1 MMENSSWDIRKS
13 KSQYH
18 FDAALF
24 DPRWDQL
31 QRLGRFEGDW
41 SQELAEVLATAE
53 PTTWRT
59 RLHNRRHNI
68 SPMIAQ
74 EEQDLINANCDPNIV
89 LLRMLHEEHIPKKFL
104 DMAKLFGLG
113 MGNIRVHVQYPG
125 EVFTQHIDKLS
136 SFSWKN
142 ERKIWKRSTSDLN
155 QIKRIVVFLTDWA
168 PGHFYQFGNDS
179 VQGWRAG
186 DIHTFDW
193 ANVPHCTANAGH
205 TPRVTLQATG
215 HYSIVTR
222 SFITKA
228 LNSQSIK
235 V

>member
-1 MMENSSWDIRKS
+1 MPKVSSWRFTKQS
-13 KSQYH
+13 SQYH
-18 FDAALF
+18 FDTALF

-31 QRLGRFEGDW
+31 HGLGRFEGDW

-59 RLHNRRHNI
+59 RLDNKRYTL

-74 EEQDLINANCDPNIV
+74 EEQDLIDANCNPNIV
-89 LLRMLHEEHIPKKFL
+89 LLRMLHEDRIPKKFL
-104 DMAKLFGLG
+104 DMAKLFGVG
-113 MGNIRVHVQYPG
+113 PVPKIRVHVQYPG
-125 EVFTQHIDKLS
+125 EVFTQHIDKLAA
-136 SFSWKN
+136 FSWKPN
-142 ERKIWKRSTSDLN
+142 EATVQ

-168 PGHFYQFGNDS
+168 PGHFYQFGNNS

-193 ANVPHCTANAGH
+193 PNVPHCTANAGH
-205 TPRVTLQATG
+205 TPRVTLQITG
-215 HYSIVTR
+215 HETIATKA
-222 SFITKA
+222 FITKA

>member
-1 MMENSSWDIRKS
+1 MIENSSWAFAKKS
-13 KSQYH
+13 SQYH
-18 FDAALF
+18 FDTEVF

-31 QRLGRFEGDW
+31 HGLGRFEGDW

-53 PTTWRT
+53 PATWRT
-59 RLHNRRHNI
+59 RLNNRRHTL

-74 EEQDLINANCDPNIV
+74 EEQDLINANCDPNIT
-89 LLRMLHEEHIPKKFL
+89 LLRMLHEDRIPQKFL
-104 DMAKLFGLG
+104 DMAKLFGVG
-113 MGNIRVHVQYPG
+113 MGKVRVHVQYPG

-136 SFSWKN
+136 AHSQMPGQASNK
-142 ERKIWKRSTSDLN
+142 T
-155 QIKRIVVFLTDWA
+155 IKRFVVFLTDWA

-193 ANVPHCTANAGH
+193 PNVPHCTANAGH
-205 TPRVTLQATG
+205 TPRVTLQITG

-222 SFITKA
+222 SFITNA

>member
-1 MMENSSWDIRKS
+1 MRETSSWEFAK
-13 KSQYH
+13 KTSQYH
-18 FDAALF
+18 FDTTVL
-24 DPRWDQL
+24 DSRWDQL
-31 QRLGRFEGDW
+31 QGLGRFEGDW
-41 SQELAEVLATAE
+41 SQELAEVLETAE

-59 RLHNRRHNI
+59 RLKTKKFTV
-68 SPMIAQ
+68 SPMIEQ

-89 LLRMLHEEHIPKKFL
+89 LLRMLHEDRIPKKFL
-104 DMAKLFGLG
+104 DMADMLG
-113 MGNIRVHVQYPG
+113 IGPVPKTRIHVQYPG

-136 SFSWKN
+136 AFSWNPKDA
-142 ERKIWKRSTSDLN
+142 TVQ
-155 QIKRIVVFLTDWA
+155 QIKRVVVFLTDWA

-193 ANVPHCTANAGH
+193 PNVPHCTANAGH
-205 TPRVTLQATG
+205 TPRVTLQITG
-215 HYSIVTR
+215 HETIATKA
-222 SFITKA
+222 FITKA